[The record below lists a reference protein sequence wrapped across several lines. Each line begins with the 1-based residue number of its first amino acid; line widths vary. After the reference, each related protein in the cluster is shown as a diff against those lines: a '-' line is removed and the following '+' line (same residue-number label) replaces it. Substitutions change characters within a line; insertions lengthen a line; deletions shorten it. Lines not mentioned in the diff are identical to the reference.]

1 MLQARDIMTTEV
13 ITVSPQTPVLELARL
28 LADHKI
34 NGVPV
39 VADDGRLVGVVT
51 QSDLIDRVKKFELPH
66 VITILDA
73 HFFLERPSTFKKNL
87 EKVLGNE
94 VADIMTSPAVT
105 IPPEMPLED
114 IASTMA
120 RRQVH
125 TLPVVAGG
133 KIVGIIGKIDVIRA
147 LGRQEG

>member
-1 MLQARDIMTTEV
+1 MLQARDIMTTKV
-13 ITVSPQTPVLELARL
+13 ITVSPHTPVLDLARL
-28 LADHKI
+28 LAEHKI
-34 NGVPV
+34 NGAPV

-51 QSDLIDRVKKFELPH
+51 QSDLIDRAKKFELPH

-87 EKVLGNE
+87 EKLVGNL

-105 IPPEMPLED
+105 IPPDMPIDE

-125 TLPVVAGG
+125 TLPVVDEE
-133 KIVGIIGKIDVIRA
+133 KIVGIIGKIDIIRA
-147 LGRQEG
+147 LGQEG

>member
-13 ITVSPQTPVLELARL
+13 ITVTPETTVLDLARL
-28 LADHKI
+28 LAENKI
-34 NGVPV
+34 NGAPV
-39 VADDGRLVGVVT
+39 VTDDGRLVGVVT
-51 QSDLIDRVKKFELPH
+51 QSDLIDRAKKFELPH

-87 EKVLGNE
+87 EKMVGNL
-94 VADIMTSPAVT
+94 VGDIMTSPAVT
-105 IPPEMPLED
+105 IPPDMPLDE

-125 TLPVVAGG
+125 TLPVVAGDEL
-133 KIVGIIGKIDVIRA
+133 VGIIGKIDIIRA
-147 LGRQEG
+147 LGQEG

>member
-1 MLQARDIMTTEV
+1 MLQARDIMTTQV
-13 ITVSPQTPVLELARL
+13 ITTSPQTPVLDLARL
-28 LADHKI
+28 LAEHKI

-39 VADDGRLVGVVT
+39 VDDDGRLVGVVT

-87 EKVLGNE
+87 EKLVGNQ
-94 VADIMTSPAVT
+94 VSDIMTSPAVT
-105 IPPEMPLED
+105 IPPEMPLDE
-114 IASTMA
+114 IATTMA

-125 TLPVVAGG
+125 TLPVVEGDRL
-133 KIVGIIGKIDVIRA
+133 IGIIGKIDVIRA
-147 LGRQEG
+147 LGQEG

>member
-13 ITVSPQTPVLELARL
+13 ITVSPQTSVLDLARL
-28 LADHKI
+28 LAEHKI

-51 QSDLIDRVKKFELPH
+51 QSDLIDRAKKFELPH

-87 EKVLGNE
+87 EKLLGNL

-105 IPPEMPLED
+105 IPPDLPLDE
-114 IASTMA
+114 IATTMA

-125 TLPVVAGG
+125 TLPVVAGDEL
-133 KIVGIIGKIDVIRA
+133 VGIIGKIDIIRA
-147 LGRQEG
+147 LGQEG